1 MQETGAGIYEGEIM
15 LSPCSRGSFF
25 LSLRPGLICSAL
37 KSGRPPSFIL
47 SDTRRGR
54 TDDARQQRGH
64 MPRISASRPKLLDD
78 HRLFPAQIV

>member
-1 MQETGAGIYEGEIM
+1 MQKTGAGIYEGEIK

-54 TDDARQQRGH
+54 TDADDGRRASTARPHAAHFG
-64 MPRISASRPKLLDD
+64 
-78 HRLFPAQIV
+78 FPAKVAR